1 MTQPPEPAHDPDATL
16 IARPS
21 ARRGLVRPALQNEAA
36 IRGAEEKTLQL
47 DASTGLNPLVAAANP
62 LLTLVP
68 QLRTTATYAD
78 PAGLR
83 ETLIRQ
89 LATFERVAREAGVQ
103 SELVA
108 AARYALC
115 TLVDESISF
124 TPWGGAGQWARTS
137 LLVTLFNETWGG
149 EKFFLLLG
157 KLAEDPAKNLQ
168 LLELLYVCLALGFEG
183 RYRVIDGGRAQ
194 LEDVRERLYQMI
206 RKQRGAAET
215 GLSPNWRGVRA
226 ASGRGMRVLPLWVTA
241 SLATLVLA
249 GTFIF
254 MTIALNE
261 RSDAVFA
268 MLVAMKAPAV
278 RVPVQVQVAVAA
290 APTVELV
297 RLKKLLATEI
307 QKDQVRVE
315 EDETTSLVTIRGDNL
330 FQKGS
335 AQIEAEYEP
344 VIARVTQALNRVPG
358 LVIVRGHTDN
368 VPIHTARFP
377 SNWHLSQERAAS
389 VARQMVQTLGD
400 PKRIKVEGMADASP
414 VVKNDTRENQARNR
428 RVEILLKV
436 APQ

>member
-1 MTQPPEPAHDPDATL
+1 M
-16 IARPS
+16 
-21 ARRGLVRPALQNEAA
+21 RPALQNEAA

-103 SELVA
+103 AELVA

>member
-103 SELVA
+103 AELVA

>member
-1 MTQPPEPAHDPDATL
+1 M
-16 IARPS
+16 
-21 ARRGLVRPALQNEAA
+21 RPALQNEAA

>member
-1 MTQPPEPAHDPDATL
+1 
-16 IARPS
+16 
-21 ARRGLVRPALQNEAA
+21 
-36 IRGAEEKTLQL
+36 
-47 DASTGLNPLVAAANP
+47 
-62 LLTLVP
+62 
-68 QLRTTATYAD
+68 
-78 PAGLR
+78 
-83 ETLIRQ
+83 
-89 LATFERVAREAGVQ
+89 
-103 SELVA
+103 
-108 AARYALC
+108 
-115 TLVDESISF
+115 
-124 TPWGGAGQWARTS
+124 
-137 LLVTLFNETWGG
+137 
-149 EKFFLLLG
+149 
-157 KLAEDPAKNLQ
+157 
-168 LLELLYVCLALGFEG
+168 
-183 RYRVIDGGRAQ
+183 
-194 LEDVRERLYQMI
+194 
-206 RKQRGAAET
+206 
-215 GLSPNWRGVRA
+215 
-226 ASGRGMRVLPLWVTA
+226 MRVLPLWVTA
-241 SLATLVLA
+241 SLAALVLA
-249 GTFIF
+249 GTFIY

-278 RVPVQVQVAVAA
+278 RVPVPVQVAVAA
-290 APTVELV
+290 APAVELV

-414 VVKNDTRENQARNR
+414 VEKNDTRENQARNR

>member
-1 MTQPPEPAHDPDATL
+1 M
-16 IARPS
+16 
-21 ARRGLVRPALQNEAA
+21 RPALQNEAA

-89 LATFERVAREAGVQ
+89 LATFERVAREGGVQ
-103 SELVA
+103 AELVA

-226 ASGRGMRVLPLWVTA
+226 ASGRGMRVLPLWVTV
-241 SLATLVLA
+241 SLAALVLA

-290 APTVELV
+290 APKVELV